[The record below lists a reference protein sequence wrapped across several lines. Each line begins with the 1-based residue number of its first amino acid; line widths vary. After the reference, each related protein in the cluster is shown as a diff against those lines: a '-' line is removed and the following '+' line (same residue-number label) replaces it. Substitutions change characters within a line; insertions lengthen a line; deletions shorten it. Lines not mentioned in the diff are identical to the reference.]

1 MDAIEEFYEDFELFN
16 EDANEQLEIMES
28 TLLDIMDMPL
38 DTIDKEM
45 INTVFRAM
53 HTIKGNAGMF
63 NFKDIVSFTHLAE
76 NVLDKVR
83 NGEITLTSDMIEDFL
98 LVKDHTITLIQ
109 KTINKGKLN
118 ETEQK
123 EQDNLI
129 KQLSTYLGLPIQ
141 IQETQE
147 EKIASEKNYMIT
159 IKLKY
164 DFLRS
169 GMDLI
174 SIINYLNVIGT
185 TKDIRLLDDAIPSF
199 DQLNPLDAYMK
210 FIIKYTTDE
219 PKEEISE
226 AFKFVQEDIELTI
239 DLEDQKTQL
248 NNNPKEIQ
256 NEQNIVPQITSNSQ
270 KPQIKQI
277 NKQKN
282 VTNTVENFSL
292 RVDSSKI
299 DSLIK
304 KIGEMVI
311 VNSKIMEKTQN
322 YEDNELEESVD
333 VMSDMLEEV
342 RDAVM
347 NIRMVQVGDSFS
359 KLRRTVNETAKKM
372 GKDVLFEIYGED
384 TELDKTVIE
393 KISDPL
399 VHMLRNSIDHGIET
413 PEQRVAAGKKEQGK
427 VILRAFTDTGSIIIQ
442 IEDDGA
448 GLDKEVIMNKALEKG
463 LIGSDTDL
471 SDTEIYNLLF
481 KPGFS
486 TAKEV
491 SDISG
496 RGVGMDVVKKN
507 IDNLRGQV
515 DIQSTLG
522 IGTVM
527 TIRLPLTLAIIDGF
541 LIQASQT
548 KYIIPLNMIQECIEL
563 TKAREESLLKDG
575 YIILRSQ
582 ILPIL
587 NIVEY
592 FEESEISS
600 KRQNIV
606 VVKYGDAQIGLLV
619 EELYGELQ
627 TVIKSLGDLFDN
639 VNGIMGGT
647 ILGSGEI
654 ALIFD
659 IPKLIDHKIKVSNK
673 EG

>member
-1 MDAIEEFYEDFELFN
+1 MDTLEEFYEDLELFN

-76 NVLDKVR
+76 NFLDKVR
-83 NGEITLTSDMIEDFL
+83 NGKIILTSDMMEDFL
-98 LVKDHTITLIQ
+98 LVKDHTVTLIQ
-109 KTINKGKLN
+109 KTINKEKLN

-123 EQDNLI
+123 EQDNLTN
-129 KQLSTYLGLPIQ
+129 QLSSYLGLPTQ
-141 IQETQE
+141 TQE
-147 EKIASEKNYMIT
+147 NKEEDIASEKNYIIT

-185 TKDIRLLDDAIPSF
+185 IKEIQLLDDAIPAF

-210 FIIKYTTDE
+210 FIIKYTSDE
-219 PKEEISE
+219 SKEEINE
-226 AFKFVQEDIELTI
+226 AFEFVKEDIELTI
-239 DLEDQKTQL
+239 DLEDQKVQIDEESKDIQKEQKSPIQKT
-248 NNNPKEIQ
+248 NEPKSL
-256 NEQNIVPQITSNSQ
+256 T
-270 KPQIKQI
+270 K
-277 NKQKN
+277 
-282 VTNTVENFSL
+282 VTENYSL

-311 VNSKIMEKTQN
+311 VNSRIMEKTQN
-322 YEDNELEESVD
+322 YEDNDLEESVD
-333 VMSDMLEEV
+333 VMSSMLEEV

-359 KLRRTVNETAKKM
+359 KLRRTVSETAKKM
-372 GKDVLFEIYGED
+372 GKDIFFEIYGED

-413 PEQRVAAGKKEQGK
+413 PEQRMTVGKKEQGK

-442 IEDDGA
+442 IEDEGA
-448 GLDKEVIMNKALEKG
+448 SLDKEIIIDKALEKG
-463 LIGSDTDL
+463 LLDSDTDL
-471 SDTEIYNLLF
+471 SDKEIYNLLF

-522 IGTVM
+522 KGTIM

-548 KYIIPLNMIQECIEL
+548 KYIIPLNLIQECIEL
-563 TKAREESLLKDG
+563 TKAREENLLKDG

-600 KRQNIV
+600 KRKNIV
-606 VVKYGDAQIGLLV
+606 VVKYGDARIGLLV

-659 IPKLIDHKIKVSNK
+659 IPKLIDHKIKASIK

>member
-226 AFKFVQEDIELTI
+226 AFEFVQEDIELTI

-277 NKQKN
+277 DKQKN